1 MRLRMNINNL
11 GIEIKKNRK
20 LLKLTQEQLAELIDV
35 NPHYIYEIEKG
46 LKIPS
51 LPVLVSISEQLHVS
65 IDNLLIANVQNAD
78 NDNDELDRLIKN
90 LNDTQRLNLANVIR
104 SLYPFLRL

>member
-1 MRLRMNINNL
+1 MKLNNL
-11 GIEIKKNRK
+11 GAEIKKNRR
-20 LLKLTQEQLAELIDV
+20 LLKLTQERLAELIDV

-51 LPVLVSISEQLHVS
+51 LTVLIAISEQLHVS
-65 IDNLLIANVQNAD
+65 IDNLLAIDVQNSD
-78 NDNDELDRLIKN
+78 NDDDELDRLIKN

-104 SLYPFLRL
+104 SLYPYLRL

>member
-1 MRLRMNINNL
+1 MNINNL

-51 LPVLVSISEQLHVS
+51 LPVLVAISEQLHVS
-65 IDNLLIANVQNAD
+65 IDNLLIANIQNPD
-78 NDNDELDRLIKN
+78 NDNDELDLLIKN
-90 LNDTQRLNLANVIR
+90 LNDTQRKNLAKIIR
-104 SLYPFLRL
+104 GLYPYLRI

>member
-1 MRLRMNINNL
+1 MKLDNL

-51 LPVLVSISEQLHVS
+51 LSVLIAISEQLHVS
-65 IDNLLIANVQNAD
+65 IDTLLGSNVQNSDKD
-78 NDNDELDRLIKN
+78 NDDLDRLIKN
-90 LNDTQRLNLANVIR
+90 LNNTQRINLANVIR
-104 SLYPFLRL
+104 SLYPYLKL

>member
-1 MRLRMNINNL
+1 MDINNL
-11 GIEIKKNRK
+11 GIEIKRNRK

-51 LPVLVSISEQLHVS
+51 LPVLITICEQLHVS
-65 IDNLLIANVQNAD
+65 IDNLLSANVHTSD
-78 NDNDELDRLIKN
+78 KDNDELDRLIKN
-90 LNDTQRLNLANVIR
+90 LNDTQRASLANVIR
-104 SLYPFLRL
+104 SLYPYLKL

>member
-1 MRLRMNINNL
+1 MNINNL
-11 GIEIKKNRK
+11 GIAIKNNRK

-51 LPVLVSISEQLHVS
+51 LSVLIAISEQLHVS
-65 IDNLLIANVQNAD
+65 IDNLLIANVQNSD
-78 NDNDELDRLIKN
+78 KDKDELDRLINN
-90 LNDTQRLNLANVIR
+90 LNDTQRLNLAKVIR
-104 SLYPFLRL
+104 GLYPYLRL

>member
-1 MRLRMNINNL
+1 MNINNL
-11 GIEIKKNRK
+11 GVEIKKNRK

-51 LPVLVSISEQLHVS
+51 LPVLVAISEQLHVS
-65 IDNLLIANVQNAD
+65 IDNLLVANVPNTD
-78 NDNDELDRLIKN
+78 NDKDELDRLIKN
-90 LNDTQRLNLANVIR
+90 LNDTQRSNLANVIR
-104 SLYPFLRL
+104 SLYPYLRL

>member
-1 MRLRMNINNL
+1 MNINNL

-51 LPVLVSISEQLHVS
+51 LPVLVAISEQLHVS
-65 IDNLLIANVQNAD
+65 IDNLLITNVQNAD

-90 LNDTQRLNLANVIR
+90 LNDTQRLNLAKVIR
-104 SLYPFLRL
+104 SLYPYLRL

>member
-1 MRLRMNINNL
+1 MKLDNL

-20 LLKLTQEQLAELIDV
+20 MSKLTQEQLAELIDV

-51 LPVLVSISEQLHVS
+51 LPVLIAISKQLHVS
-65 IDNLLIANVQNAD
+65 IDTLLTVNAQNSSD
-78 NDNDELDRLIKN
+78 NDNDELDRLTKN
-90 LNDTQRLNLANVIR
+90 LNDTQRKNLANVIR
-104 SLYPFLRL
+104 SLYPYLRL

>member
-1 MRLRMNINNL
+1 MNINNL

-51 LPVLVSISEQLHVS
+51 LPVLISISEQLHVS
-65 IDNLLIANVQNAD
+65 IDNLLIANVQNTD

-104 SLYPFLRL
+104 SLYPYLKI

>member
-51 LPVLVSISEQLHVS
+51 LPVLISISEQLHVS
-65 IDNLLIANVQNAD
+65 IDNLLIANVQNTD

-104 SLYPFLRL
+104 SLYPYLKI